1 MNMKKTTPTRT
12 IHRKTTP
19 PVVAQKPRP
28 APAPQPAPAPTPVA
42 APEVPP
48 TPLIVENGVEPSPEA
63 EPVEIEL
70 ETTPSA
76 PKVTVRLMDGNET
89 VEHVRLK
96 MPAANRR
103 PMITH
108 GGSLYVA
115 SHVQPNGM
123 WVYRWER

>member
-1 MNMKKTTPTRT
+1 MKKTPAPTRT
-12 IHRKTTP
+12 VPRKTTP
-19 PVVAQKPRP
+19 PVVAPKPRP
-28 APAPQPAPAPTPVA
+28 APAPQPVA

-63 EPVEIEL
+63 EPVAIEL

-103 PMITH
+103 PMITY